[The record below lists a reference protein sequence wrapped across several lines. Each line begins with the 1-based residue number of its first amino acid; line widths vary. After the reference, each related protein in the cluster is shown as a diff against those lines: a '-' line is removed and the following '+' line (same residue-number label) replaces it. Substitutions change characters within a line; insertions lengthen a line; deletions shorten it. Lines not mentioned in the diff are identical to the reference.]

1 MLSGEE
7 DEVNRMSFWAR
18 SIAGLLVLAL
28 CLAGAAPIASAAEN
42 ETASNPLA
50 GATLRASAEAA
61 VSAKPL
67 PRGALAQAAPAAP
80 APDGGKG
87 FFSTTAGRLAL
98 VVMAAGTGY
107 MVYSAFKDNDP
118 VASVFRN

>member
-1 MLSGEE
+1 VRRRINS
-7 DEVNRMSFWAR
+7 WAR
-18 SIAGLLVLAL
+18 PLAGLLALALVLAG
-28 CLAGAAPIASAAEN
+28 GAPPATAAEN
-42 ETASNPLA
+42 ENASPVA
-50 GATLRASAEAA
+50 QGTSLRASATAA
-61 VSAKPL
+61 VSAKAL
-67 PRGALAQAAPAAP
+67 PSGALAQATSTTAP
-80 APDGGKG
+80 APDSGKG

>member
-1 MLSGEE
+1 
-7 DEVNRMSFWAR
+7 MSFWAR
-18 SIAGLLVLAL
+18 SIAGLLVLAVV
-28 CLAGAAPIASAAEN
+28 LAGAAPLATAAEN
-42 ETASNPLA
+42 ESASPA
-50 GATLRASAEAA
+50 APGTTLRASANAA

-67 PRGALAQAAPAAP
+67 PAGALAQATPAAP
-80 APDGGKG
+80 AADGGKG